1 MRVGVLTGGGDV
13 PGLNASI
20 KAVVTRVAAEGH
32 SAIGLRRGWAGLLD
46 CNPDDPATVA
56 ACTMVLD
63 PASVRTI
70 DRSGGTVLHSSRT
83 NPARVK
89 TSEVPAFLAD
99 QIDGDGPHDLTKHCL
114 SVLER
119 LSIDAL
125 VPIGGD
131 DTLSFA
137 LRLSDEGFPVVAIP
151 KTMDN
156 DVHGTD
162 YCIGFSTAVTRTIN
176 FIHQLRTSAG
186 SHERL
191 AVVEVFGRYSGE
203 TSLVSAYLSGVD
215 RAVISEVPF
224 DIDRLTSLL
233 MADKAANPSG
243 YAMMTISE
251 GATVVGGEMALR
263 GDADAYGHRKLG
275 GIGELTGE
283 LLRERTGEG
292 IIVQHLGYLMRSG
305 NPDSLD
311 LMVAVNYGVMAADL
325 LLEGSAGRLVA
336 LRMGNYVNVP
346 ISVTRQG
353 VKRVD
358 VDALYD
364 VERVP
369 PQDPPRRRQ
378 THVPVLGLRRPP
390 HAAFAS
396 PRWRPPSARSR
407 GPERPG
413 LGSGRGG
420 QSWTVRS
427 GQPRSAWSASAAVA
441 GSEGRRPDVTACT
454 TAAWSFSTWSA

>member
-13 PGLNASI
+13 PGLNACI
-20 KAVVTRVAAEGH
+20 KAVVNRVYADGH
-32 SAIGLRRGWAGLLD
+32 TAIGLRRGWGGLLE
-46 CNPDDPATVA
+46 CNPDDPESVR
-56 ACTMVLD
+56 ACTMPLD
-63 PASVRTI
+63 PGSVRTI
-70 DRSGGTVLHSSRT
+70 DRSGGTILHSSRT
-83 NPARVK
+83 NPAKVK
-89 TSEVPAFLAD
+89 AGEVPAHLAGEAH
-99 QIDGDGPHDLTKHCL
+99 GDGPYDLTAPTVK
-114 SVLER
+114 VLQQ
-119 LSIDAL
+119 LGIDAL
-125 VPIGGD
+125 TPIGGD

-162 YCIGFSTAVTRTIN
+162 YCIGFSTAVTRTVN

-203 TSLVSAYLSGVD
+203 TSLISAYLSGVD

-224 DIDRLTSLL
+224 DIDRLTELL
-233 MADKAANPSG
+233 MKDKRANPSG

-251 GATVVGGEMALR
+251 GATVIGGEMIQ
-263 GDADAYGHRKLG
+263 GGQADAYGHLKLG
-275 GIGELTGE
+275 GIGQYTGE
-283 LLRERTGEG
+283 LLHERTGEG
-292 IIVQHLGYLMRSG
+292 IINQQIGYLMRSG

-325 LLEGSAGRLVA
+325 LLEGSSGRLVA
-336 LRMGNYVNVP
+336 LRNGNYVNVP

-364 VERVP
+364 VDSYQPKIR
-369 PQDPPRRRQ
+369 
-378 THVPVLGLRRPP
+378 HVDGKPMFLY
-390 HAAFAS
+390 
-396 PRWRPPSARSR
+396 
-407 GPERPG
+407 
-413 LGSGRGG
+413 
-420 QSWTVRS
+420 
-427 GQPRSAWSASAAVA
+427 
-441 GSEGRRPDVTACT
+441 
-454 TAAWSFSTWSA
+454 